1 MDNKTIETI
10 IITNDYELL
19 QILLHGFQ
27 MYYIPF
33 LVYLGSLGNC
43 LSVCVFFGT
52 KMRRTS
58 SNFYLAALAISD
70 TGFLLSLFV
79 VWLGMVEVKLFDRQG
94 FCQFFVYLTTVC
106 SFLSAWFVVSFTVE
120 RFVAVRYPL
129 KRQWM
134 CTVKRAKIIIISITS
149 VGLMICSPVLLFSK
163 PQATN
168 SFLNSTMCTLAEEW
182 QKWASAYNVI
192 DTVLTFVIPFC
203 LIVILNTLIVKSVW
217 RIVRVRKTLT
227 TESVNQQRD
236 RDRPNSS
243 QIPRGPISQTKV
255 TKMLLIV
262 SSVFL
267 CFNLP
272 AYVIRIYSYFLIQV
286 IITIIFVQSFIVGVN
301 FFKFFNLFSLFLILY
316 FIYG

>member
-10 IITNDYELL
+10 IVINDDEFL
-19 QILLHGFQ
+19 QIFLHGLQ
-27 MYYIPF
+27 MYYVPF
-33 LVYLGSLGNC
+33 LVYFGSLGNS

-70 TGFLLSLFV
+70 TGFLLSLFI
-79 VWLGMVEVKLFDRQG
+79 VWLGMIEVKLFDRQG

-129 KRQWM
+129 QRQWM
-134 CTVKRAKIIIISITS
+134 CTVKRAKTIIFTITLI
-149 VGLMICSPVLLFSK
+149 GLIICSPVILFSK

-168 SFLNSTMCTLAEEW
+168 SFSNSTIQCTLADEW

-192 DTVLTFVIPFC
+192 DTVLTFIVPFC

-217 RIVRVRKTLT
+217 RIVRARENLTIESGQQHRVRDK
-227 TESVNQQRD
+227 SS
-236 RDRPNSS
+236 NSS
-243 QIPRGPISQTKV
+243 HTRASIISQTKV

-286 IITIIFVQSFIVGVN
+286 
-301 FFKFFNLFSLFLILY
+301 
-316 FIYG
+316 